1 MRISQRA
8 QRVEPFYVME
18 LAKAAA
24 DMAAGAR
31 PGDRPMS
38 TLNIG
43 EPDFTAPPLVQLA
56 AERAIH
62 DGRSQYTAATG
73 LPALRRVLSGWGA
86 GGLGGGIGPGRPRG
100 P

>member
-24 DMAAGAR
+24 GMAAHAQ
-31 PGDRPMS
+31 PGERPMI

-43 EPDFTAPPLVQLA
+43 EPDFTAPPLVQAA
-56 AERAIH
+56 AEIGRAH
-62 DGRSQYTAATG
+62 
-73 LPALRRVLSGWGA
+73 V
-86 GGLGGGIGPGRPRG
+86 
-100 P
+100 

>member
-31 PGDRPMS
+31 PGDRPMI

-43 EPDFTAPPLVQLA
+43 EPDFTAPP
-56 AERAIH
+56 
-62 DGRSQYTAATG
+62 
-73 LPALRRVLSGWGA
+73 RVLLRCLAWTCSWHEGHSTTPGA
-86 GGLGGGIGPGRPRG
+86 PGRPTR
-100 P
+100 PR